1 MTLKA
6 KEKSLKKKLGLN
18 IEESDEEE
26 EGEITDEK
34 PGLYTSQE
42 ILMS

>member
-18 IEESDEEE
+18 IAESEDEE

-34 PGLYTSQE
+34 PGLYAS
-42 ILMS
+42 